1 MGNPFQIMQAYNQF
15 MQNPIAML
23 SRRYNIPQGLHAP
36 QDIVQHLL
44 NSGQITQEQLNG
56 AMNMRNDPSIRG
68 LFR

>member
-1 MGNPFQIMQAYNQF
+1 MGNPFQIMQAYRQF
-15 MQNPIAML
+15 MQDPISML
-23 SRRYNIPQGLHAP
+23 SRKYNIPHGLHSP

-56 AMNMRNDPSIRG
+56 AMNMRNDPSIQS